1 MSGITTDE
9 NKKKRGISELAHIST
24 LTEEEL
30 REAEEEAEAVEAGFD
45 TDDDE
50 TEEKTSVA
58 DYMPEAVAA
67 KTEPKKRIE
76 HTEPSYVI
84 AAKPDQRC
92 MFEFMFYHSYMNVM
106 GALSA
111 VLGIAAIVFV
121 VIGLVQ
127 GYSTIQVVLFGAIAV
142 MFLANSPFTLWFK
155 AKKQSELICDP
166 KNTITYTFSDEG
178 FDMARGTDE
187 YADFSWDK
195 MYKVKQGKSGY
206 YMYIARNR
214 AFVLPCDEVIDKT
227 GFVSLLE
234 RHVDEKR
241 LKLKKE
247 EL

>member
-9 NKKKRGISELAHIST
+9 TKKKRGISELAHIST

-214 AFVLPCDEVIDKT
+214 AFVLPCDAVIDKT
-227 GFVSLLE
+227 GFESLLK